1 MPRPRDPNR
10 DRAFVIWREHGGKIT
25 NRKIAEMLGVNE
37 KVVAV
42 WKQRDK
48 WNVVQQTAIENSTN
62 DVQQNQKRKRGA
74 PPGNKNAVGNRGGGP
89 PGNSK
94 AVKHG
99 FFRKYFPEDAAEIMQ
114 EIETRSPLDILW
126 ENIVIQYTAIVR
138 AQRIMYV
145 RDQND
150 TTITKIEEKDGN
162 VIGVRWDV
170 QHAWDKQA
178 MFLQA
183 QSRAMSALQS
193 LIRQYDELLKTEL
206 ATEEQKARI
215 ELLKTKIP
223 RTDPTNVN
231 AQITA
236 LADLINNPAPD
247 RVMNDV

>member
-1 MPRPRDPNR
+1 
-10 DRAFVIWREHGGKIT
+10 
-25 NRKIAEMLGVNE
+25 MLGVNE
-37 KVVAV
+37 KVIAV

-48 WNVVQQTAIENSTN
+48 WNVVQQTSDTN
-62 DVQQNQKRKRGA
+62 DVQQSQKRKRGA
-74 PPGNKNAVGNRGGGP
+74 PKGNKNAVGNRGGGP

-99 FFRKYFPEDAAEIMQ
+99 FFRKYFPEDAAEIMR

-150 TTITKIEEKDGN
+150 TTITKVEEKDGN
-162 VIGVRWDV
+162 VIGKRWEV

-178 MFLQA
+178 TFLQA

>member
-1 MPRPRDPNR
+1 MARPRDPNR
-10 DRAFVIWREHGGKIT
+10 DRAFAIWREHGGKIT

-150 TTITKIEEKDGN
+150 TTITKVEEKDGN
-162 VIGVRWDV
+162 VIGERWEV

-178 MFLQA
+178 TFLQA
-183 QSRAMSALQS
+183 QSRAMATLQNM
-193 LIRQYDELLKTEL
+193 IARYDEMCRSGL
-206 ATEEQKARI
+206 ATEEQQLRIQKLKAELKAITNDEDKELRI
-215 ELLKTKIP
+215 EIDYGDGVYGEGTS
-223 RTDPTNVN
+223 TV
-231 AQITA
+231 
-236 LADLINNPAPD
+236 
-247 RVMNDV
+247 